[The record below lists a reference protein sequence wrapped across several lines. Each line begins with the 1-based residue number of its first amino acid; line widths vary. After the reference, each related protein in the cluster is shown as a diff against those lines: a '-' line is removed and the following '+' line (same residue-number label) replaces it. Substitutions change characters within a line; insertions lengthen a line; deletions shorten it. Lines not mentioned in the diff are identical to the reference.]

1 MSCVYKKKSTK
12 ILSFFLLKITVHVR
26 PELSPRLYLNEN
38 VAYKRGVAGPQTMA
52 TGSKP

>member
-26 PELSPRLYLNEN
+26 PELSPRLYLND
-38 VAYKRGVAGPQTMA
+38 VTYKRGVAGPQTMA